1 MAMADS
7 GPLTIGELEAGFSAY
22 CQALRRLV
30 ADDRS
35 LERIQR
41 THCWH
46 NLQRLHN
53 CLPQRYRAPLDL
65 YQRYVRARK
74 AGEGTGR

>member
-1 MAMADS
+1 MTMADS

-30 ADDRS
+30 ADGRS

-46 NLQRLHN
+46 NLERLHTS
-53 CLPQRYRAPLDL
+53 LPQRYRSPLDL
-65 YQRYVRARK
+65 YERYLRARRSAEA
-74 AGEGTGR
+74 AGH